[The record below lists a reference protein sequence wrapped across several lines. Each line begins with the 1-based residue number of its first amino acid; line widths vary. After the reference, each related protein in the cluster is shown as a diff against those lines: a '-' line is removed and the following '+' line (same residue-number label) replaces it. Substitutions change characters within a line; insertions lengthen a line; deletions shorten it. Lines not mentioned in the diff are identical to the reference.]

1 MSNQA
6 PTITINLTIDQTN
19 ALLNILGES
28 AYVKSAPWI
37 NLIQEQAGPQVR
49 ALQIEEAKTIA
60 AQGDEV
66 QEGVSVQ

>member
-49 ALQIEEAKTIA
+49 A
-60 AQGDEV
+60 
-66 QEGVSVQ
+66 